1 VERQNCHTR
10 TTFVF
15 DRPVQEA
22 WSCDLMERVEAGLTP
37 SGPELPVAL
46 KPYEILT
53 QRVALERTSVT
64 WTSHE
69 DDI

>member
-1 VERQNCHTR
+1 
-10 TTFVF
+10 
-15 DRPVQEA
+15 
-22 WSCDLMERVEAGLTP
+22 MERVEAGLTP

-53 QRVALERTSVT
+53 LRVALERTSVT
-64 WTSHE
+64 GTSHD